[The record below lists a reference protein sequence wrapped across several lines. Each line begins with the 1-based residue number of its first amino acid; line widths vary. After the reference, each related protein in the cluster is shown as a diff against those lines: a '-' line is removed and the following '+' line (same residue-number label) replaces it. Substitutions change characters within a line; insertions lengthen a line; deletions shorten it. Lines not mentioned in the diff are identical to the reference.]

1 MFRSIFFSNKED
13 LENVTEIFILFFN
26 WHFYSYC
33 EENYFNNF
41 NECFWYPD
49 INRNLNVVGIMKANF
64 YMPETT
70 YKEYKEYKGN
80 I

>member
-1 MFRSIFFSNKED
+1 MFRSIFFSSKED

-49 INRNLNVVGIMKANF
+49 INRNLNVVGIMKTNF

>member
-1 MFRSIFFSNKED
+1 MFRSTFFFYNKED
-13 LENVTEIFILFFN
+13 LENVTEIFMLFFN
-26 WHFYSYC
+26 LHFYSYC

-41 NECFWYPD
+41 NECIWYPD
-49 INRNLNVVGIMKANF
+49 IDRNLNIVGIMKANF

-70 YKEYKEYKGN
+70 QER